1 MTTTNITYR
10 TFYLN
15 DKKSRWINVDTYGNK
30 DKIVLSTTSGKL
42 ITRTCQYWGK
52 FFLGDDAKSIVLKTK
67 ITYKGK
73 IYFVTPNTILE
84 D

>member
-1 MTTTNITYR
+1 MTTINISYR

-15 DKKSRWINVDTYGNK
+15 DKKTRWINVDTYGNK

-52 FFLGDDAKSIVLKTK
+52 FVLSKDDKTIVLKTK

-73 IYFVTPNTILE
+73 TYFVTPNTILE

>member
-42 ITRTCQYWGK
+42 ITRTCQYWGMFYRDLSDK
-52 FFLGDDAKSIVLKTK
+52 TLVLKTK

-73 IYFVTPNTILE
+73 SYFVTQNTILE